1 MLNSDQWDQLEI
13 IFGNDGRCVRK
24 LAADAFIV
32 SNADNHRLSQELYT
46 SHAAAALALIN
57 GTYTPAA
64 QRVETC
70 VQHGSKNKVQWA
82 KAKPQAAAQL

>member
-32 SNADNHRLSQELYT
+32 SNADNHRLSQETYT
-46 SHAAAALALIN
+46 SHEAAALALIN
-57 GTYTPAA
+57 GTYTKAA

-70 VQHGSKNKVQWA
+70 VQHGSKNKPQWA
-82 KAKPQAAAQL
+82 KAKPQAAVQL